1 MMDTRYETFY
11 SLSLLPDS
19 VPFDIGKVEAAA
31 AAAASAFHLPLS
43 RTWPSFRLLLWVLN

>member
-31 AAAASAFHLPLS
+31 AASAFHLPLS
-43 RTWPSFRLLLWVLN
+43 RTWPPSVFSFGS